1 MLYVIRHAETTHNA
15 EGRIRGKDDPSL
27 TPKGRKE
34 AIAVGKM
41 MKGKF
46 DRIVA
51 DGMNRT
57 QQTAHLIA
65 PGHKVETDNGLTTLD
80 VGKYSGKKTNPK
92 VEKEFNSQYVDHPE
106 KKIPGGES
114 VKDWLPKIK
123 STYEKYLGQSKHED
137 IALVTHGRPM
147 QAIKT
152 GFKTESAKEGGVP
165 HLASVVKVGSDNVPR
180 EMKQKIVD
188 SNPAVPQ
195 MKLSKLAR
203 A

>member
-1 MLYVIRHAETTHNA
+1 MLYVIRHGETTHNA
-15 EGRIRGKDDPSL
+15 EGRIRGMDDPSL
-27 TPKGRKE
+27 TPKGRRE
-34 AIAVGKM
+34 AIGVGKL

-65 PGHKVETDNGLTTLD
+65 PGHKVETDKGLATLD
-80 VGKYSGKKTNPK
+80 VGEYSGKKSTPK
-92 VEKEFNSQYVDHPE
+92 LEKQFNSQYVDHPD

-114 VKDWLPKIK
+114 VNDWLPKIK
-123 STYEKYLGQSKHED
+123 STYGKYLQQSKDED

-147 QAIKT
+147 AAVKN
-152 GFKTESAKEGGVP
+152 GFKPEAAKEGATP
-165 HLASVVKVGSDNVPR
+165 HLASVIKVGSDNVPR
-180 EMKQKIVD
+180 EMKSKVVN
-188 SNPAVPQ
+188 SNPAVPP